1 VDDCTQNLLSQFLD
15 KLKKKK
21 INKEEILKILEDV
34 LVKEERRHIQD
45 IYISRKNN
53 LIIKVDSSVWGYH
66 FNLLTP
72 KILKHLKEKNIEVNE
87 IKIKIGR

>member
-21 INKEEILKILEDV
+21 TSKEEILKILEEV
-34 LVKEERRHIQD
+34 LSKEERRYIQD

-53 LIIKVDSSVWGYH
+53 LIIKVNSSVWGYQ
-66 FNLLTP
+66 FNLLIP
-72 KILKHLKEKNIEVNE
+72 EILRLLKEKNIEVNE
-87 IKIKIGR
+87 IKIKVRR